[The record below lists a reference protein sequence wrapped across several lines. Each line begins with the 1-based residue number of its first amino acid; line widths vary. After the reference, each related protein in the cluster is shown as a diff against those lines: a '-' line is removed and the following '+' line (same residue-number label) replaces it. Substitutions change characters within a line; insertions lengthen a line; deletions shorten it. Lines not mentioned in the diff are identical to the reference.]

1 MATYYSNVAAV
12 QLTDTTGKLRPTD
25 LGGRVR
31 VIHGVYT
38 ASGSE
43 EEGCEVILAK
53 IPQGARLLNI
63 SKLCFRVGEN
73 TDANVKARCNENVSR
88 LIKESLVDDGSRPV
102 EIKNFDILDT
112 ADYIASG
119 ETEIFVAFEEGSA
132 PPSAGNFLRFD
143 IFYVVD

>member
-63 SKLCFRVGEN
+63 SKLCFHVESN
-73 TDANVKARCNENVSR
+73 CHVYVQARCNENVSNVTSR
-88 LIKESLVDDGSRPV
+88 LVDDGSRPV
-102 EIKNFDILDT
+102 EITNFDILDT
-112 ADYIASG
+112 ADYIATG
-119 ETEIFVAFEEGSA
+119 ETEIFAKFEEGSA
-132 PPSAGNFLRFD
+132 PPSAPNFFRFD